1 MARVEI
7 YSKFTCPYCMRAKM
21 LLDGKGVDY
30 EEYEISGQAEKR
42 TEMIQRA
49 NGRTTVP
56 QIFIDG
62 RHVGGS
68 DDLYDL
74 ERDGRLDAL
83 LEQAAE

>member
-7 YSKFTCPYCMRAKM
+7 YTKFTCPYCMRAKM
-21 LLDGKGVDY
+21 LLDEKGVDY

-42 TEMIQRA
+42 AEMIQRA

-56 QIFIDG
+56 QIFIDD
-62 RHVGGS
+62 RHIGGS

-74 ERDGRLDAL
+74 DRGGRLDSML
-83 LEQAAE
+83 HQQAE